1 MTDWKRLALPAAL
14 ALALAFPAPLLLAQE
29 TGGEAPVAEA
39 TEAAAADADAAGEE
53 VVAGALAEAE
63 PAPSHA
69 PIPFFSLYNT
79 NFVVWIAFLVFV
91 AVVVGLKVPRVIGGL
106 LDRRARTIRAELDEA
121 RSLREEAQALLAS
134 FEKKQKDMAEQAAR
148 IVAQAKDEATR
159 AADEAREDIARS
171 VTRRLAAA
179 EDQIRGAEAR
189 ALREVRD
196 QAIGVAVGAARE
208 IIAGQMTTAD
218 SNRLIDEA
226 ITAAGEKLH

>member
-39 TEAAAADADAAGEE
+39 TEAAAADAAGEE

-106 LDRRARTIRAELDEA
+106 LDRRAQTIRAELDEA